1 MTIFIQ
7 NRKRNARGERRV
19 ASLLD
24 AAGRVFGELG
34 YHAATTNA
42 IAAEA
47 KVSPAT
53 LYQFF
58 PNKEAIADAL
68 VTRYAMDLAN
78 KVRVADIQQL
88 VSAPLEEA
96 IRQITG
102 VVIEFNRK
110 HSAFHTLY
118 AEAPLSKDTLEQKH
132 LLSQTF
138 IDYLAEVL
146 IARNPLLNKQDVLWN
161 AEIVL
166 TAVKGFLPVL
176 AGRKTSIRSR
186 TIDALN
192 QMLVRYLEHE
202 FKPRQSRVA
211 ASRDTSGRG
220 ERFSK
225 S

>member
-1 MTIFIQ
+1 MTVFVQ
-7 NRKRNARGERRV
+7 DRKRNVRGERRV

-24 AAGRVFGELG
+24 ASGRVFGELG

-68 VTRYAMDLAN
+68 VTRYAIDLA
-78 KVRVADIQQL
+78 KEVRAADIQEL

-96 IRQITG
+96 IRQVTG

-110 HSAFHTLY
+110 HAAFNTLY
-118 AEAPLSKDTLEQKH
+118 AEAPLSKDTLKQKQ

-138 IDYLAEVL
+138 IDYLSEVL
-146 IARNPLLNKQDVLWN
+146 IARNPQLDKQDVLWN

-166 TAVKGFLPVL
+166 TTVKGFLPVL
-176 AGRKTSIRSR
+176 AGRKTSTRSR

-192 QMLVRYLEHE
+192 QMLVRYLEPVLNPP
-202 FKPRQSRVA
+202 KR
-211 ASRDTSGRG
+211 
-220 ERFSK
+220 
-225 S
+225 

>member
-1 MTIFIQ
+1 MSVFAPD
-7 NRKRNARGERRV
+7 RKRNARGERRV

-68 VTRYAMDLAN
+68 VIRYARDLA
-78 KVRVADIQQL
+78 KEERAADIREL
-88 VSAPLEEA
+88 ASAPLEEA
-96 IRQITG
+96 IRRVTG
-102 VVIEFNRK
+102 VVIEFHLK
-110 HSAFHTLY
+110 HPAFCTLY

-132 LLSQTF
+132 LLSRTF
-138 IDYLAEVL
+138 IDHLSEVL
-146 IARNPLLNKQDVLWN
+146 RARNPKLDKQDALWS
-161 AEIVL
+161 AEIVQ
-166 TAVKGFLPVL
+166 TALIGFLPTL
-176 AGRKTSIRSR
+176 AGRKTAARSR

-192 QMLVRYLEHE
+192 QMVARYLEPVL
-202 FKPRQSRVA
+202 KP
-211 ASRDTSGRG
+211 
-220 ERFSK
+220 SK
-225 S
+225 R

>member
-1 MTIFIQ
+1 MTVFVQ
-7 NRKRNARGERRV
+7 DRKRNARGERRV

-68 VTRYAMDLAN
+68 VTRYAMDLA
-78 KVRVADIQQL
+78 KEVRAADMQEL

-96 IRQITG
+96 IRQVTG

-110 HSAFHTLY
+110 HAAFNTLY
-118 AEAPLSKDTLEQKH
+118 AEAPLSKDTLEQKQ
-132 LLSQTF
+132 LLSRTF
-138 IDYLAEVL
+138 IDYLSEVL
-146 IARNPLLNKQDVLWN
+146 IARNPRLDKQDVLWS

-166 TAVKGFLPVL
+166 TTVKGFLPAL
-176 AGRKTSIRSR
+176 AGRKTSARSR

-192 QMLVRYLEHE
+192 QMLVRYLEPVL
-202 FKPRQSRVA
+202 KPPKR
-211 ASRDTSGRG
+211 
-220 ERFSK
+220 
-225 S
+225 

>member
-1 MTIFIQ
+1 MAVFSQ
-7 NRKRNARGERRV
+7 DRKRNARGERRV
-19 ASLLD
+19 ASLLA

-42 IAAEA
+42 IAAKA

-68 VTRYAMDLAN
+68 VTRYAIDLA
-78 KVRVADIQQL
+78 KEVRAADIQEL

-96 IRQITG
+96 VRQVTG

-110 HSAFHTLY
+110 HAAFNTLY
-118 AEAPLSKDTLEQKH
+118 AEAPLSKDTLEQKQ

-138 IDYLAEVL
+138 IDHLSEVL
-146 IARNPLLNKQDVLWN
+146 IARNPQLDKQDVLWS

-166 TAVKGFLPVL
+166 TTVKGFLPAL
-176 AGRKTSIRSR
+176 AGRKTSARSR
-186 TIDALN
+186 TIDALT
-192 QMLVRYLEHE
+192 QMLVRYLEPVL
-202 FKPRQSRVA
+202 KPRKR
-211 ASRDTSGRG
+211 
-220 ERFSK
+220 
-225 S
+225 

>member
-1 MTIFIQ
+1 MTVFVRD
-7 NRKRNARGERRV
+7 RKRNARGERRV

-47 KVSPAT
+47 RVSPAT

-68 VTRYAMDLAN
+68 VTRYAMDLA
-78 KVRVADIQQL
+78 KEVRAADIREL
-88 VSAPLEEA
+88 VSAPLEDA
-96 IRQITG
+96 IRQVTG

-110 HSAFHTLY
+110 HAAFHTLY
-118 AEAPLSKDTLEQKH
+118 TEAPLSKDTLEQKQ
-132 LLSQTF
+132 LLSEAF
-138 IDYLAEVL
+138 IDYLSEVL
-146 IARNPLLNKQDVLWN
+146 IARNPQLDKQDVLWS

-166 TAVKGFLPVL
+166 TTVKGFLPVL
-176 AGRKTSIRSR
+176 AGRKTSARSR

-192 QMLVRYLEHE
+192 QMLVRYLEPE
-202 FKPRQSRVA
+202 LKLA
-211 ASRDTSGRG
+211 
-220 ERFSK
+220 K
-225 S
+225 L

>member
-1 MTIFIQ
+1 MPVFAP

-24 AAGRVFGELG
+24 AAGHVFGELG

-68 VTRYAMDLAN
+68 VTRYAIDLA
-78 KVRVADIQQL
+78 KEERAADIQEL
-88 VSAPLEEA
+88 ASAPLEEA
-96 IRQITG
+96 IQQVTG
-102 VVIEFNRK
+102 VVIEFHRK
-110 HSAFHTLY
+110 HPAFRTLY
-118 AEAPLSKDTLEQKH
+118 AEAPLSKDTVEQKR
-132 LLSQTF
+132 LLVQTF
-138 IDYLAEVL
+138 IDHLSEVL
-146 IARNPLLNKQDVLWN
+146 SGGNPKLDRQDALWS

-166 TAVKGFLPVL
+166 TALIGFLPVL
-176 AGRKTSIRSR
+176 AGRKTSARSR

-192 QMLVRYLEHE
+192 QMLVRYLEPVL
-202 FKPRQSRVA
+202 KPPKR
-211 ASRDTSGRG
+211 
-220 ERFSK
+220 
-225 S
+225 

>member
-1 MTIFIQ
+1 MPVFVPD
-7 NRKRNARGERRV
+7 RKRNLRGERRV

-42 IAAEA
+42 IAAEG

-68 VTRYAMDLAN
+68 VARYAMDLA
-78 KVRVADIQQL
+78 KEERAADLQKL
-88 VSAPLEEA
+88 ASAPLEEA
-96 IRQITG
+96 IRQVTE
-102 VVIEFNRK
+102 VVIEFHGK
-110 HSAFHTLY
+110 HPAFRTLY

-138 IDYLAEVL
+138 IDHLSEVL
-146 IARNPLLNKQDVLWN
+146 RARNPKLDKQEALWS

-166 TAVKGFLPVL
+166 TALIGFLPAI
-176 AGRKTSIRSR
+176 AGRKTSARSR
-186 TIDALN
+186 TIDSLN
-192 QMLVRYLEHE
+192 QMLVRYLEPVL
-202 FKPRQSRVA
+202 KLPKR
-211 ASRDTSGRG
+211 
-220 ERFSK
+220 
-225 S
+225 

>member
-1 MTIFIQ
+1 MPVFVPD
-7 NRKRNARGERRV
+7 RKRNVRGERRV

-42 IAAEA
+42 IAAEG

-68 VTRYAMDLAN
+68 VARYAMDLVKEERA
-78 KVRVADIQQL
+78 ASIEEL
-88 VSAPLEEA
+88 ASAPLEEA
-96 IRQITG
+96 IRQVTE
-102 VVIEFNRK
+102 VVIEFHRK
-110 HSAFHTLY
+110 HPAFRTLY

-132 LLSQTF
+132 ILSQTF
-138 IDYLAEVL
+138 IDHLSEVL
-146 IARNPLLNKQDVLWN
+146 RARNPKLDKQEALWS

-166 TAVKGFLPVL
+166 TALIGFLPAI
-176 AGRKTSIRSR
+176 AGRKTSARSR

-192 QMLVRYLEHE
+192 QMLVRYLEPML
-202 FKPRQSRVA
+202 KPPKR
-211 ASRDTSGRG
+211 
-220 ERFSK
+220 
-225 S
+225 